1 LFDAYRHEVR
11 HIIKTP
17 LAQLK
22 PTREPQLIGGIVTA
36 VRTVMG
42 RRGKMAILSLDDGT
56 AQMEV
61 VVFGELFDQQRQVM
75 TEDSLIIV
83 RGSVRNDEFSGG
95 LRISAEQ
102 ILTLAQARAQYARFI
117 RIVVNQPAVDVQS
130 VLNAAQPGGVKL
142 VLELRHECYQGA
154 LTLPEHVSLPAD
166 ERTLSQVAQTLKA
179 LSVELVY

>member
-1 LFDAYRHEVR
+1 
-11 HIIKTP
+11 
-17 LAQLK
+17 
-22 PTREPQLIGGIVTA
+22 
-36 VRTVMG
+36 
-42 RRGKMAILSLDDGT
+42 MAILTLDDDT

-61 VVFGELFDQQRQVM
+61 VVFGELFDQQRQLL

-83 RGSVRNDEFSGG
+83 QGSVRNDEFSGG

-102 ILTLAQARAQYARFI
+102 IQTLAQARAQHARFI
-117 RIVVNQPAVDVQS
+117 RIVVNQPELDLQN

-142 VLELRHECYQGA
+142 LLELRHERYQGA

-179 LSVELVY
+179 VSVELVY